1 MLCPQK
7 NLVVCQGGSP
17 AERSGYSDVQVAVG
31 TSMRVVEIQECHYV
45 EFLEAQKV
53 LAVAAGEGVVPLL
66 RLMASH
72 FVEL

>member
-1 MLCPQK
+1 
-7 NLVVCQGGSP
+7 
-17 AERSGYSDVQVAVG
+17 
-31 TSMRVVEIQECHYV
+31 MRVVEIQECHYV